1 MIEAQVTDPAALAA
15 RSPSDLAMY
24 LRARDWIMREHS
36 ETGVQW
42 VKVVE
47 QDEYEAL
54 QPLESSLRDY
64 GARVR
69 DVLRVLAVVEGR
81 SELDVLQDIS
91 NVSMDIHSIRT
102 YPPDSSPGTIGLDD
116 GVQAFESLRNLVIA
130 AACSVS
136 SGQSR
141 AVQPAR
147 KPAEVLKFVREV
159 CIGAPREGGFVLTAH
174 TPVPPR
180 LTYGQVSLF
189 EGDDASVLEPA
200 EPFERRVS
208 LRIYDAARAAH
219 DAANSALISA
229 DGLDSF
235 TQVIRRGVSANLCEA
250 LVGLGGEARHPFDLA
265 LSLAPSR
272 PLVRRVLPLIHFR
285 RDHLPVLAAAAQ
297 ELRERVPE
305 EGLLV
310 VGNVVR
316 LHREG
321 SGPGQISIAGTIEGE
336 DRLRRIW
343 MDLMEEAYHQATIAH
358 RDMLSVAVRGDLVR
372 RGTRLY
378 LTNASAFRV
387 LQDEADDFRQG

>member
-1 MIEAQVTDPAALAA
+1 MIEVHVTDPAALAA

-24 LRARDWIMREHS
+24 LRARNWVTRDQS

-42 VKVVE
+42 VKVVDG
-47 QDEYEAL
+47 DEYEAL
-54 QPLESSLRDY
+54 QPLESGLRDY

-81 SELDVLQDIS
+81 SELEVLQDIS
-91 NVSMDIHSIRT
+91 NVSMDVHSIRMCPSDT
-102 YPPDSSPGTIGLDD
+102 APGMIGLDD
-116 GVQAFESLRNLVIA
+116 GVQAFESLRNLIVA
-130 AACSVS
+130 AAYSVS
-136 SGQSR
+136 SDRPR

-159 CIGAPREGGFVLTAH
+159 CIGAPREGSFILTVH
-174 TPVPPR
+174 TPIPPR
-180 LTYGQVSLF
+180 LTHSQPSLF
-189 EGDDASVLEPA
+189 DDDASALESA

-208 LRIYDAARAAH
+208 LRIYDAARATH
-219 DAANSALISA
+219 DAANRALVSA

-235 TQVIRRGVSANLCEA
+235 TRAIRRGVSANFCEA
-250 LVGLGGEARHPFDLA
+250 LVGLGGEPGHAFDLS

-272 PLVRRVLPLIHFR
+272 PFTRKVLPPVHFR

-305 EGLLV
+305 EGLFV
-310 VGNVVR
+310 VGSVVR

-321 SGPGQISIAGTIEGE
+321 GGPGEIGIAGTIEGD

-343 MDLMEEAYHQATIAH
+343 VELSEADYQKATIAH
-358 RDMLSVAVRGDLVR
+358 RDMSLVSARGDLVR

-378 LTNASAFRV
+378 LTGASAFRI
-387 LQDEADDFRQG
+387 LQDEGDD